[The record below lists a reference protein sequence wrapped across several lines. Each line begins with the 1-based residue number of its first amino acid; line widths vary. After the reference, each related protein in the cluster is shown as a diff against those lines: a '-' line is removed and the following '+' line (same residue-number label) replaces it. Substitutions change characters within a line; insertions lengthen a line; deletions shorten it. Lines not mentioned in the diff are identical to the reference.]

1 MTSSSVPIIKPE
13 ELCKK
18 ELIGRG
24 AFGAIYKGTYNGK
37 DVAIKELLG
46 QERLTDEDR
55 KDFEE
60 EANVMHRL
68 QHETILS
75 FVGAVF
81 APGNLSIVTEF
92 CAYGDLE
99 NAMKKYPEQFNNEL
113 KLKCLINIAD
123 ALKYM
128 HENNIV
134 YRNVKPS
141 NILIVSL
148 DPKSPVVAKLADFGE
163 VHVIIK
169 EENEPKTRG
178 VGTPLF
184 MAPEVLAGSTTYGK
198 SVDVYGFS
206 FVMYYIFTGRHPFE
220 DDPAFKGMWD
230 IHKYVISG
238 KRPAITSSFPT
249 DIKELME
256 KCWDGDPSK
265 RPTFEVIHSTLQ
277 KMDLH

>member
-18 ELIGRG
+18 EKIGNGLIVEV
-24 AFGAIYKGTYNGK
+24 YKGTYNGK

-46 QERLTDEDR
+46 QEYLTEKDR

-60 EANVMHRL
+60 DVNALYRL

-75 FVGAVF
+75 VVGAVF

-92 CAYGDLE
+92 CSYGDLE
-99 NAMKKYPEQFNNEL
+99 IAMEKNPEQFNNEL
-113 KLKCLINIAD
+113 KLKCLIDVAD

-134 YRNVKPS
+134 HRNVKLA
-141 NILIVSL
+141 NIFIASL
-148 DPKSPVVAKLADFGE
+148 DPKSPVVAKLCVFDEMNF
-163 VHVIIK
+163 VNKNK
-169 EENEPKTRG
+169 ESKIEISNS
-178 VGTPLF
+178 PLF
-184 MAPEVLAGSTTYGK
+184 YAPEILAGSKTYEK
-198 SVDVYGFS
+198 PADVYCFS
-206 FVMYYIFTGRHPFE
+206 TVMHYVFTGRHPYQ
-220 DDPAFKGMWD
+220 DDPTID
-230 IHKYVISG
+230 SLEELENRIISG
-238 KRPAITSSFPT
+238 KRPAIPPSFPT
-249 DIKELME
+249 DLKELME